1 MRDGKNRLICSS
13 CGKRV
18 GRIRIRRSLKVEAIV
33 VGFIFIMVTQII
45 AEVLVNWWLFG
56 GADRIIQ

>member
-1 MRDGKNRLICSS
+1 MRDEKNRLICSS

-18 GRIRIRRSLKVEAIV
+18 GRIRIRRSLKVEAII

-56 GADRIIQ
+56 GADRVIQ